1 MSMYLAGRHVFS
13 TLPIEVNLVSVKKKK
28 EIKKK
33 KKKNAYE
40 AFRKR
45 RVVYWKS
52 MGCAVRGNKWSKD
65 SFSKLMKI
73 VHVKH

>member
-1 MSMYLAGRHVFS
+1 MSMYLAGRYFLS
-13 TLPIEVNLVSVKKKK
+13 TLPIEVNLVSMKKKK
-28 EIKKK
+28 KLKKK

-52 MGCAVRGNKWSKD
+52 MGCAVRGKQ
-65 SFSKLMKI
+65 M
-73 VHVKH
+73 VKR

>member
-1 MSMYLAGRHVFS
+1 MSMYLAGRYFLS
-13 TLPIEVNLVSVKKKK
+13 TLPIEVNLVSMKKK

-52 MGCAVRGNKWSKD
+52 MGCAVRGKQ
-65 SFSKLMKI
+65 M
-73 VHVKH
+73 VKR